1 MAMQSQPSPQPQTAE
16 SAIAEQMH
24 DLAMEIYCRVIAQH
38 IAADRTD
45 REAMQTLALHSQAA
59 AKAYFESMGGQFQS

>member
-1 MAMQSQPSPQPQTAE
+1 MQSQPSPPQPQTAE
-16 SAIAEQMH
+16 TAIAEQMH

-38 IAADRTD
+38 IAADHTD

-59 AKAYFESMGGQFQS
+59 AKAYFESMGVQFQS